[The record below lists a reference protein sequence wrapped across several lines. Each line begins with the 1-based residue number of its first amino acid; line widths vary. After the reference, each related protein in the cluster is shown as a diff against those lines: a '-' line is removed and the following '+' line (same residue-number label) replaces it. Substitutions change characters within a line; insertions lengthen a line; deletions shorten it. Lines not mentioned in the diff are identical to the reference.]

1 MSDAIWF
8 LGNLMEIHYAAGEAG
23 GDALL
28 ECTERPGA
36 MPPLHVHR
44 DEDEGFFVLEGT
56 LEVWV
61 GDGHVTLGA
70 GEAARAPRGILHTY
84 RTGPEGARFLVTA
97 GAGFEAFVRAVG
109 EPAPERRIPDPAE
122 PDAQLVGRLA
132 DEHGITLLGP
142 PGMLPSEV
150 PASATA

>member
-8 LGNLMEIHYAAGEAG
+8 LGNLMELHHGAGAAG

-28 ECTERPGA
+28 ECTEGPGA
-36 MPPLHVHR
+36 MPPLHLHR
-44 DEDEGFFVLEGT
+44 DEDEGFYVLEGT
-56 LEVWV
+56 LELWA
-61 GDGHVTLGA
+61 GTTHLTLGA
-70 GEAARAPRGILHTY
+70 GEAARAPRGIPHTY

-97 GAGFEAFVRAVG
+97 GPGFEAFVRAAGV
-109 EPAPERRIPDPAE
+109 PAPERRVPDPAA
-122 PDAQLVGRLA
+122 PDAELVGRLA

-150 PASATA
+150 PASASA